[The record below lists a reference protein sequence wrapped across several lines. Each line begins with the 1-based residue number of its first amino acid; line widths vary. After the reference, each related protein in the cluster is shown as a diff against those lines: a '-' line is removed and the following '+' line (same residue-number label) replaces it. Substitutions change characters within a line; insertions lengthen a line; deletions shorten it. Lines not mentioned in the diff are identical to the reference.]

1 MLNREEGSQRMRR
14 FLIALCTIA
23 CGGALNTAVPTAS
36 SAGPTVIQGAGGSF
50 SLPVTSLKEK
60 RWTNVVRQQYDFSCG
75 SAAVATLLTYHYE
88 MPINEARVF
97 EEMFGRGDQPKI
109 QAEGFSMLDMKQF
122 LDRRGLQSDGFR
134 MTLDKLADIGVPAI
148 VLINTG
154 GYRHFVVVKG
164 VEAER
169 ILVADPAFGTTIWPR
184 DRFEAAWGGGIV
196 LAAREGIDVAQ
207 AHFGD
212 IPDWQIRPKAPIGQ
226 GLDRSGL
233 ATFTL
238 TLPGRHEFGR

>member
-1 MLNREEGSQRMRR
+1 MRW
-14 FLIALCTIA
+14 FLV
-23 CGGALNTAVPTAS
+23 AVGTVVSTVAFNAPAIS
-36 SAGPTVIQGAGGSF
+36 LSWAGPVVIQGAGGSF

-88 MPINEARVF
+88 MPTDEAQAF
-97 EEMFGRGDQPKI
+97 EEMFTRGDQPKI
-109 QAEGFSMLDMKQF
+109 QTEGFSMLDMKQF
-122 LDRRGLQSDGFR
+122 LDRRGLKSDGFR

-169 ILVADPAFGTTIWPR
+169 ILVADSAFGTTIWPR

-196 LAAREGIDVAQ
+196 LAAREGIDVAKE
-207 AHFGD
+207 HFGD

-226 GLDRSGL
+226 GVDRSGL

>member
-1 MLNREEGSQRMRR
+1 MRW
-14 FLIALCTIA
+14 FFIALA
-23 CGGALNTAVPTAS
+23 AVVGGAALDAAVMSAS
-36 SAGPTVIQGAGGSF
+36 LAGPAVVQGAGGSF
-50 SLPVTSLKEK
+50 AVPVMSLKEK

-88 MPINEARVF
+88 TPVDEARAF
-97 EEMFGRGDQPKI
+97 EEMFVRGNQAKI
-109 QAEGFSMLDMKQF
+109 QAEGFSMLDIKQF
-122 LDRRGLQSDGFR
+122 LDRRGLRSDGFR

-164 VEAER
+164 VKPER

-196 LAAREGIDVAQ
+196 LAAREGIEVAQ
-207 AHFGD
+207 VHFGD

-226 GLDRSGL
+226 GIDRSGL

>member
-1 MLNREEGSQRMRR
+1 MRR
-14 FLIALCTIA
+14 FLIALCIAA
-23 CGGALNTAVPTAS
+23 CGGALNTAVTSAS
-36 SAGPTVIQGAGGSF
+36 SAGPAVIQGAGGSF
-50 SLPVTSLKEK
+50 SLPVMSLKEK

-88 MPINEARVF
+88 MPIMEARVF

-164 VEAER
+164 VEAKR

-207 AHFGD
+207 EHFGD

-226 GLDRSGL
+226 GVDRGGL

>member
-1 MLNREEGSQRMRR
+1 MRW
-14 FLIALCTIA
+14 FLIALGTVV
-23 CGGALNTAVPTAS
+23 GGMAFNTAAVS
-36 SAGPTVIQGAGGSF
+36 VSLAGPTVIQGAGGSF
-50 SLPVTSLKEK
+50 SVPVMSLKER

-88 MPINEARVF
+88 TPIDEARVF
-97 EEMFGRGDQPKI
+97 EEMFVRGDQPKI
-109 QAEGFSMLDMKQF
+109 QAEGFSLLDMKQF
-122 LDRRGLQSDGFR
+122 LDRRGLKSDGFR

-154 GYRHFVVVKG
+154 GYRHFVVIKG
-164 VEAER
+164 IEAER
-169 ILVADPAFGTTIWPR
+169 ILVADSAFGTTIWPR

-196 LAAREGIDVAQ
+196 LAAREGIEVAKV
-207 AHFGD
+207 HFGD

-233 ATFTL
+233 AIFAL
-238 TLPGRHEFGR
+238 TLPGRREFGR

>member
-1 MLNREEGSQRMRR
+1 MRW
-14 FLIALCTIA
+14 FLVALGTVVSGVA
-23 CGGALNTAVPTAS
+23 SNTAVMSVS
-36 SAGPTVIQGAGGSF
+36 SAGPAVIQGAGGSF
-50 SLPVTSLKEK
+50 SIPVMSLKEK

-88 MPINEARVF
+88 TPIDEARAF
-97 EEMFGRGDQPKI
+97 EEMFVRGDQPKI
-109 QAEGFSMLDMKQF
+109 QAEGFSMLDIKQF
-122 LDRRGLQSDGFR
+122 LDRRGLKSDGFR

-154 GYRHFVVVKG
+154 GYRHFVVIKG

-196 LAAREGIDVAQ
+196 LAAREGVEVAQ
-207 AHFGD
+207 ENFGD

-226 GLDRSGL
+226 GVDRSGL
-233 ATFTL
+233 AIFTV

>member
-1 MLNREEGSQRMRR
+1 MRW
-14 FLIALCTIA
+14 FLVALGTVVS
-23 CGGALNTAVPTAS
+23 GVALNTAATSAS
-36 SAGPTVIQGAGGSF
+36 LAGPAVIQGAGGSF
-50 SLPVTSLKEK
+50 SVPVVSLKEK

-88 MPINEARVF
+88 SPVDEARVF
-97 EEMFGRGDQPKI
+97 EEMFVRGNQPKI
-109 QAEGFSMLDMKQF
+109 QAEGFSLLDMKLF
-122 LDRRGLQSDGFR
+122 LDRRGLKSDGFR

-164 VEAER
+164 IEADR

-184 DRFEAAWGGGIV
+184 DRFEAAWGGGII
-196 LAAREGIDVAQ
+196 LAAREGIEVAQ
-207 AHFGD
+207 ENFGD

-226 GLDRSGL
+226 GIDRNGL
-233 ATFTL
+233 ATFAL
-238 TLPGRHEFGR
+238 TLPGRREFGR

>member
-1 MLNREEGSQRMRR
+1 MRW
-14 FLIALCTIA
+14 FLIALGTA
-23 CGGALNTAVPTAS
+23 VGGAACNAAALSVS
-36 SAGPTVIQGAGGSF
+36 LAGPAVIQGAGGSF
-50 SLPVTSLKEK
+50 SVPVMSLKEK

-88 MPINEARVF
+88 TPIEEARVF
-97 EEMFGRGDQPKI
+97 EEMFVRGDQPKI
-109 QAEGFSMLDMKQF
+109 QAEGFSLLDMKQF
-122 LDRRGLQSDGFR
+122 LDRRGLKSDGFR

-164 VEAER
+164 IEANR

-184 DRFEAAWGGGIV
+184 DRFEAAWGGGII

-212 IPDWQIRPKAPIGQ
+212 IPDWEIRPKAPIGQ
-226 GLDRSGL
+226 GIDRSGL
-233 ATFTL
+233 AVFTL

>member
-1 MLNREEGSQRMRR
+1 MRW
-14 FLIALCTIA
+14 FLIALGTVV
-23 CGGALNTAVPTAS
+23 GGVAINSATMSVS
-36 SAGPTVIQGAGGSF
+36 SAGPAVIQGAGGSY
-50 SLPVTSLKEK
+50 SVPVMSLKEK
-60 RWTNVVRQQYDFSCG
+60 RWTNVIRQQYDFSCG

-88 MPINEARVF
+88 TPIDEARVF
-97 EEMFGRGDQPKI
+97 EEMFGRGNQSKI

-122 LDRRGLQSDGFR
+122 LDRRGLKSDGFR

-154 GYRHFVVVKG
+154 GYRHFVVIKG
-164 VEAER
+164 VEADR

-196 LAAREGIDVAQ
+196 LAAREGIEVAQ
-207 AHFGD
+207 ENFGD
-212 IPDWQIRPKAPIGQ
+212 IPDWQIRPKAPIGR
-226 GLDRSGL
+226 GVDRSGL

>member
-1 MLNREEGSQRMRR
+1 MRW
-14 FLIALCTIA
+14 FLIAV
-23 CGGALNTAVPTAS
+23 GAVISGAALDAAVPS
-36 SAGPTVIQGAGGSF
+36 LSLAGPVAIQGAGGSF
-50 SLPVTSLKEK
+50 SVPILSLKEK

-88 MPINEARVF
+88 TPIDEAVVF
-97 EEMFGRGDQPKI
+97 EEMFVRGDQAKI
-109 QAEGFSMLDMKQF
+109 RVEGFSMLDIKQF
-122 LDRRGLQSDGFR
+122 LDRRGLKSDGFR
-134 MTLDKLADIGVPAI
+134 MSLDKLAEIGVPAI

-154 GYRHFVVVKG
+154 GYRHFVVIKG
-164 VEAER
+164 IEAER

-184 DRFEAAWGGGIV
+184 DRFESAWGGGII
-196 LAAREGIDVAQ
+196 LAAREGIEVAQ
-207 AHFGD
+207 VHFGD

-226 GLDRSGL
+226 GVDRSGL

>member
-1 MLNREEGSQRMRR
+1 MRW
-14 FLIALCTIA
+14 FLVALGTVVSGVA
-23 CGGALNTAVPTAS
+23 SNTAATSVS
-36 SAGPTVIQGAGGSF
+36 LAGPAVIQGAGGSF
-50 SLPVTSLKEK
+50 SIPVMSLKEK

-88 MPINEARVF
+88 TPVDEALVF
-97 EEMFGRGDQPKI
+97 EEMFVRGDQPKI
-109 QAEGFSMLDMKQF
+109 QAEGFSLLDMKQF
-122 LDRRGLQSDGFR
+122 LDRRGLKSDGFR

-164 VEAER
+164 VEADR

-184 DRFEAAWGGGIV
+184 DRFEAAWGGGII
-196 LAAREGIDVAQ
+196 LAAREGIEVAQ
-207 AHFGD
+207 VHFGD

-226 GLDRSGL
+226 GVDRSGL
-233 ATFTL
+233 ATFAL
-238 TLPGRHEFGR
+238 TLPGRREFGR